1 MKKKKIENR
10 SNNYKAFETRKKHS
24 IETRVKSVKNTR
36 QFIFRFK
43 LENYLCTKCVI
54 SFTTYLK
61 LDRLKLR
68 YMHINSER

>member
-36 QFIFRFK
+36 QFIFPFK
-43 LENYLCTKCVI
+43 LENYLYTKCVVI

-68 YMHINSER
+68 YINSER